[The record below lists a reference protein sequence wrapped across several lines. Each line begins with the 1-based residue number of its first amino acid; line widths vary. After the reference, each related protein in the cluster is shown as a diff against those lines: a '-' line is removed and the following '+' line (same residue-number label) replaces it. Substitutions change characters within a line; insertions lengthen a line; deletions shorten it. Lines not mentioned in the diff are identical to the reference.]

1 MSARY
6 IDERCIKME
15 TILQYLDKLVS
26 LIKIKSKS
34 IINKTYAVFVLLTPT
49 HRVTIQKIGNEY
61 VILVKQQIPDENLS
75 PLITNNDRLISSVEK
90 NNDNAQ
96 STNVLTLKCK
106 TTYKMLKN
114 DLDENRECMRHSD

>member
-1 MSARY
+1 
-6 IDERCIKME
+6 ME
-15 TILQYLDKLVS
+15 TILQHVNNLVKF
-26 LIKIKSKS
+26 IKIKSKS
-34 IINKTYAVFVLLTPT
+34 IINKTYAVFVLLTPN

-90 NNDNAQ
+90 NNDNAK